1 MIETSGARRRS
12 GPPSKLDA
20 GAIGGRLRS
29 RRQVRNLSLKDVAAL
44 AGVSTGLLS
53 QIERGIS
60 MPSVRTL
67 GAVCHALEMP
77 VGWLFG
83 EGGGGGTT
91 IVVRHHQR
99 RILDLGAKGMRKE
112 LMTPDEM
119 TGIQMMRLVIR
130 PGGSTG
136 KTPYRHESG
145 AKCGT
150 VLSGTLAL
158 EIDREVFE
166 IAAGDSFAFPA
177 TALIRFWCLGDVET
191 VALWVVTPAV
201 Y

>member
-1 MIETSGARRRS
+1 MIEASTDQT
-12 GPPSKLDA
+12 GPSQQMIPDPR
-20 GAIGGRLRS
+20 AIGGRLRR
-29 RRQVRNLSLKDVAAL
+29 RRQVRRVSLREVAAL
-44 AGVSTGLLS
+44 AGISTGLLS

-67 GAVCHALEMP
+67 GAVCHALQMP

-83 EGGGGGTT
+83 EGGGDHGGV
-91 IVVRHHQR
+91 VVRSHQR
-99 RILDLGAKGMRKE
+99 RLLDLGAKGMRKE
-112 LMTPDEM
+112 LMTPDEI

-150 VLSGTLAL
+150 VLSGTLGL
-158 EIDREVFE
+158 EVDGQICE
-166 IAAGDSFAFPA
+166 IAAGDAFAFPA
-177 TALIRFWCLGDVET
+177 TALIRFWCMGEVET
-191 VALWVVTPAV
+191 VALWVVAPAV